1 MKDSKTFI
9 DILAYTRERYDNLR
23 MVKNMELD
31 GMRRRNILWSEKA
44 YAL

>member
-1 MKDSKTFI
+1 MKDSNTFI

-23 MVKNMELD
+23 MVRNMGFGSIRGRD
-31 GMRRRNILWSEKA
+31 ILWSEKS